1 MMLVPGIRAAVAET
15 KHLRD
20 PGCSVPLA
28 RGPAERSETLR
39 PAGKVRLSR
48 SLCDLRVL
56 RRHLATRASGQGCLG
71 PGQRVLL
78 PDQADAHTG
87 AASAPAFW
95 LRQ

>member
-1 MMLVPGIRAAVAET
+1 MLAPGIRAATVEN

-20 PGCSVPLA
+20 PGCSVPVA
-28 RGPAERSETLR
+28 RGPAERPETLR

-56 RRHLATRASGQGCLG
+56 RRHLAARASGQGCLG

-78 PDQADAHTG
+78 PDQADARAG
-87 AASAPAFW
+87 EASAPAFW